1 MCVEAYFGDEEKW
14 ELVELD
20 LESESRPCCPTYL
33 PHGAVRQLQGLMHF
47 PILFAEM
54 RQRQTVTSTYVC
66 VFVKTPKCS

>member
-1 MCVEAYFGDEEKW
+1 MCVEAYFGDEERW

-54 RQRQTVTSTYVC
+54 RQRQ
-66 VFVKTPKCS
+66 